1 MKKIDWYIIRKFLG
15 TFVYAITLI
24 IVIAIIFDI
33 SEKIDDFLE
42 KSAPL
47 KEIIFTYYLNF
58 IPYFINLFSPLF
70 TFIAVVFFT
79 SKMASDTEI
88 VAMLSN
94 GISFCRMLLPYF
106 LSALVLA
113 ILSFWLSNFII
124 PHSNAKRLAFE
135 NTYIHDQFRNRESNI
150 HMQSS
155 PGTFVYFESYN
166 NIDNIGYKFALEKFK
181 DNRMYY

>member
-58 IPYFINLFSPLF
+58 IPYFINLFVLCLHLLRWYS
-70 TFIAVVFFT
+70 
-79 SKMASDTEI
+79 
-88 VAMLSN
+88 
-94 GISFCRMLLPYF
+94 LLPK
-106 LSALVLA
+106 
-113 ILSFWLSNFII
+113 WL
-124 PHSNAKRLAFE
+124 PRPRL
-135 NTYIHDQFRNRESNI
+135 
-150 HMQSS
+150 
-155 PGTFVYFESYN
+155 
-166 NIDNIGYKFALEKFK
+166 
-181 DNRMYY
+181 